1 MAQAEARGPTTT
13 TDTDAGAGPLR
24 TFIVDMLLPKEL
36 ERSWVCKLIEAGRP
50 PWGCSCS
57 VFILLGNEGIYLL
70 GKGFSHEQGEDQGGV
85 SIDLDR
91 LCMHPNFAPRHSFV
105 RPGTR
110 VGAIK
115 LLGCVDVNSIVGSV
129 PLWGGAEQAVS
140 QDGHTH
146 RHTHT
151 KRALQLERLSHL
163 SWMKGGAP
171 T

>member
-85 SIDLDR
+85 SIDLRTGPRSSEGAAPNSNCRRPRNPTPCPPALVSTLVQAPLVPHIAATGR
-91 LCMHPNFAPRHSFV
+91 L
-105 RPGTR
+105 
-110 VGAIK
+110 
-115 LLGCVDVNSIVGSV
+115 
-129 PLWGGAEQAVS
+129 
-140 QDGHTH
+140 
-146 RHTHT
+146 
-151 KRALQLERLSHL
+151 
-163 SWMKGGAP
+163 
-171 T
+171 